1 MPRPTPSISL
11 GLGSGVELENV
22 LATLSVLFPLSV
34 VVLDA
39 MVDMALVSSAG
50 VAMVAIVVM
59 YKRWVA

>member
-11 GLGSGVELENV
+11 GLGSGVELEDV